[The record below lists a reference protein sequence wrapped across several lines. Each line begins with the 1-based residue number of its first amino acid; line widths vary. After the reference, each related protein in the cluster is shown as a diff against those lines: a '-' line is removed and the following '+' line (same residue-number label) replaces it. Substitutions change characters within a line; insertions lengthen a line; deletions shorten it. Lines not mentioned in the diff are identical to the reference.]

1 MKRSSLQHWL
11 LSALVICIA
20 LALIWIAGRTSISAD
35 LTANKRHALSEQTIN
50 AVTALQGPVSITA
63 VVGPNAA
70 QRNTLIELV
79 SRYQEHNP
87 FIKLS
92 FVNPETDP
100 ERARALNAAVGG
112 ELIVN
117 GMGREQRLQSVSER
131 SLTGA
136 LRQLNRE
143 GERTLAFITG
153 HEERS
158 AVEPGPGNWTTLA
171 ARLRSIGLNSE
182 DISLVT
188 SPRIEPDDVDVLVI
202 ADPRR
207 PYFPGEIATL
217 LEYINLGGS
226 LLWVT
231 ETALNR
237 QSGSGLSALG
247 LELGVEPLPGIIID
261 TASQAANTGSPSFVI
276 LNSFTQHPVTQ
287 GLTSPVLLPQT
298 KALAVTPLAGQTL
311 LPLLQTPESSWTE
324 TGELEGAVQF
334 DKNSDEQSGP
344 LVVGVTIERDI
355 QGKQQRIA
363 IIGDADFAS
372 DQFIGN
378 GANLGFSESLLL
390 WLSGESDALSFVT
403 AQAPD
408 AALAL
413 GSRSIVIISIAL
425 LFVLPIVLFCI
436 AGIIAWRRRRP

>member
-1 MKRSSLQHWL
+1 MRRSSLQHTF
-11 LSALVICIA
+11 LSILVVGIA
-20 LALIWIAGRTSISAD
+20 LALIWITGRTNISAD
-35 LTANKRHALSEQTIN
+35 LTANQRHALSEQTVN
-50 AVTALQGPVSITA
+50 AVKALQGPVDITA
-63 VVGPNAA
+63 VVGPNAN

-79 SRYQEHNP
+79 SRYQAHNS
-87 FIKLS
+87 FISLN

-100 ERARALNAAVGG
+100 ERVRQLNASASG

-143 GERTLAFITG
+143 GERKLSFVTG

-158 AVEPGPGNWTTLA
+158 PIDAGPGNWTLLST
-171 ARLRSIGLNSE
+171 RLRSIGLNSE
-182 DISLVT
+182 ALSLVT
-188 SPRIEPDDVDVLVI
+188 NPRINEDVDVLVI

-207 PYFPGEIATL
+207 PYFPGEIASL

-237 QSGSGLSALG
+237 QTGSGLTALG
-247 LELGVEPLPGIIID
+247 LELGVEPLPGTIID
-261 TASQAANTGSPSFVI
+261 SASQSANTGSPSFVV
-276 LNSFTQHPVTQ
+276 LNSFAKHPVTQ
-287 GLTSPVLLPQT
+287 GLTSPVLLPQS
-298 KALAVTPLAGQTL
+298 KALAVTALAGQTL
-311 LPLLQTPESSWTE
+311 LPLLQTPEASWTE
-324 TGELEGAVQF
+324 TSPLEGAIQF
-334 DKNSDEQSGP
+334 DPDTEELSGP
-344 LVVGVTIERDI
+344 LVVGVTIEREI
-355 QGKQQRIA
+355 QGRQQRIA

-378 GANLGFSESLLL
+378 GANLGFSESLML

-403 AQAPD
+403 MPAPD
-408 AALAL
+408 AKLSL
-413 GSRSIVIISIAL
+413 SSQSIVIISVAL
-425 LFVLPIVLFCI
+425 LFVLPALLFVM
-436 AGIIAWRRRRP
+436 AGIAAWRRRR